1 MHNSYS
7 FISPFPFWTI
17 FGTQYPR
24 RETKMK
30 NFKGKLINT
39 SKEPK
44 KKEEKVIVNIYVEI
58 CGDYIRWTK
67 DSIDVYV
74 NAYCYNQD
82 GKYAEENDGMNQN
95 CDPTS
100 AHVSKLNHPIP
111 CGKLEQQ
118 TRR

>member
-1 MHNSYS
+1 M
-7 FISPFPFWTI
+7 
-17 FGTQYPR
+17 
-24 RETKMK
+24 
-30 NFKGKLINT
+30 
-39 SKEPK
+39 
-44 KKEEKVIVNIYVEI
+44 EI